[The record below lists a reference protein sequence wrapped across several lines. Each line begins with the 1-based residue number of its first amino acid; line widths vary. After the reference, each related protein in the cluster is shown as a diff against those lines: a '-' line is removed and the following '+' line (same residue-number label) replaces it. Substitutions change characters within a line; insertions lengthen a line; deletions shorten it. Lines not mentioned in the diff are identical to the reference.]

1 MSKAKVLG
9 IIALKGGV
17 GKTSVTANLGAAISG
32 EFNKKVLIV
41 DANFSTPHLGLHLGI
56 VNPKFSLNSVL
67 NDEYPIY
74 EAIYQHPLGFHVIP
88 GSISQRPIN
97 PLVLKEKL
105 EPLRDIY
112 DVILID
118 SSPSLND
125 EMYATMAASDDLIV
139 VSSPDYPTLSATLQ
153 AVKLAKSK
161 KAPIKGIVINKV
173 RRKRFELSARDIA
186 KASEIDVLATLPDD
200 VNVLAALAEMQPV
213 ISFKPNRD
221 VSIAFKK
228 LAASLIG
235 ERYKKPKLFTR
246 YKNAISRL
254 TKGEK

>member
-1 MSKAKVLG
+1 MSEARVLG

-17 GKTSVTANLGAAISG
+17 GKTSVVANLGAAIST

-56 VNPKFSLNSVL
+56 VNPKYSLNDAL
-67 NDEYPIY
+67 NNKYSIY

-88 GSISQRPIN
+88 GSISPRPNN
-97 PLVLKEKL
+97 PLSLKDKIK
-105 EPLRDIY
+105 PLKAIY

-125 EMYATMAASDDLIV
+125 EMFATMAASDDLIV

-153 AVKLAKSK
+153 AVKIAQK
-161 KAPIKGIVINKV
+161 KNTPIKGIVINKI
-173 RRKRFELSARDIA
+173 RKKKFELSAKDISR
-186 KASEIDVLATLPDD
+186 ASEVDVLATIPDD
-200 VNVLAALAEMQPV
+200 VNVLAALAEMQP
-213 ISFKPNRD
+213 ITAFKPNRD

-235 ERYKKPKLFTR
+235 EKYKAPRLFTR
-246 YKNAISRL
+246 AKYALKSL
-254 TKGEK
+254 TKK